1 MEEGMSCRV
10 KEVRGVAVNGVEG
23 REANAKQGGSVELVQ
38 VWRATKDGN
47 RRGMQGWRLTND
59 DICA

>member
-1 MEEGMSCRV
+1 MQDRMMEEGMSCRV

-38 VWRATKDGN
+38 VWRATKRMGTGEACRDG
-47 RRGMQGWRLTND
+47 G
-59 DICA
+59 